1 MNFANA
7 MYRMGSEKL
16 TENGAFAYDST
27 AQGAM
32 LDLFSQI
39 GALRPRTEDEIARKF
54 AAAFKEDKLLATK
67 MMFYAGDI
75 RQGGLGERRTFR
87 ICLRWMAENH
97 PAIVVKNIHLI
108 PYFNRFDTLFT
119 LVGTECE
126 ALMWELIAET
136 LTKDVKAM
144 KASRNGKH
152 VPASLLAKWM
162 PSENTSSVKTRA
174 LAAKAIKALRLTPRK
189 YRQMLSA
196 LRKHINV
203 TERLMSAGEWGKID
217 YAKVPSY
224 AMKNYGSAFAK
235 HDYERFN
242 AFLKSV
248 NKGEVKINASTL
260 YPYNLVE
267 KYMSR
272 GGWGYASGSCV
283 CGDCYVSTV
292 ENAVTEAQ
300 WKALPNYLSKPMNA
314 VVMADVSGSM
324 MNSNGRPMATS
335 IGLAIYFAQHN
346 TGLFHNQ
353 YMTFT
358 DNPHFINIKEGASL
372 LANVQQ
378 VAKAGVGYSTNLEAA
393 FRAVLS
399 AAVGYDV
406 PANEMPKTIVV
417 ISDIEIDKYM
427 RPGRHWDFL
436 TKMRALYAAQGYK
449 LPRIILWNVNA
460 RKDTVLS
467 QSEDVIFISGQSAS
481 SFKALCQNLDG
492 VTAYELMLQVLNGA
506 AYREVRI

>member
-7 MYRMGSEKL
+7 MYRAGSEKL

-27 AQGAM
+27 AQGAL

-54 AAAFKEDKLLATK
+54 AAAFREDKLLATK

-108 PYFNRFDTLFT
+108 PYFNRFDTLFV

-126 ALMWELIAET
+126 SLMWELIAET

-162 PSENTSSVKTRA
+162 PSENTSSAKTRA
-174 LAAKAIKALRLTPRK
+174 LAAKAIKALKLTPRK

-203 TERLMSAGEWGKID
+203 TERLMSAGEWGCID

-224 AMKNYGSAFAK
+224 AMHNYGSAFAK
-235 HDYERFN
+235 HDHERFD
-242 AFLKSV
+242 AYLKSV
-248 NKGEVKINASTL
+248 SKGEVKINASVL
-260 YPYNLVE
+260 YPYDLVE
-267 KYMSR
+267 KYLSR

-292 ENAVTEAQ
+292 ENAVVEAQ
-300 WKALPNYLSKPMNA
+300 WKALPNYLTKPVNA

-324 MNSNGRPMATS
+324 MNPNGRPMATS
-335 IGLAIYFAQHN
+335 IGLATYLAQHN
-346 TGLFHNQ
+346 VGVYRNMYL
-353 YMTFT
+353 TFT
-358 DNPHFINIKEGASL
+358 DNPHFINIPEGASL
-372 LANVQQ
+372 LECVKK
-378 VAKAGVGYSTNLEAA
+378 VASAGVGYSTNLEKA
-393 FRAVLS
+393 FRAVLDL
-399 AAVGYDV
+399 AVGNGVADKD
-406 PANEMPKTIVV
+406 MPKTIVV
-417 ISDIEIDKYM
+417 ISDMEIDCYM

-436 TKMRALYAAQGYK
+436 TKMKALYAAHGLT
-449 LPRIILWNVNA
+449 LPKIVMWNVNA

-467 QSEDVIFISGQSAS
+467 QDEQTIFISGQSAS

-492 VTAYELMLQVLNGA
+492 VTAYELMLQVLNSA

>member
-7 MYRMGSEKL
+7 MYRAGSEKL

-27 AQGAM
+27 AQGAL

-54 AAAFKEDKLLATK
+54 AAAFREDKLLATK

-97 PAIVVKNIHLI
+97 PAVVAKNIHLI
-108 PYFNRFDTLFT
+108 PYFNRFDTLFV

-126 ALMWELIAET
+126 SLMWELIAET

-162 PSENTSSVKTRA
+162 PSENASSAKTRT

-196 LRKHINV
+196 LRKHVNV
-203 TERLMSAGEWGKID
+203 TERLMSAGEWSCID

-224 AMKNYGSAFAK
+224 AMHNYGSAFAK
-235 HDYERFN
+235 HDHERFD
-242 AFLKSV
+242 AYLKSV
-248 NKGEVKINASTL
+248 SKGEVKINASVL
-260 YPYNLVE
+260 YPYDLVE
-267 KYMSR
+267 KYFGSY
-272 GGWGYASGSCV
+272 YAMRDCTRA
-283 CGDCYVSTV
+283 GDCWVSRNTD
-292 ENAVTEAQ
+292 AVVEAQ
-300 WKALPNYLSKPMNA
+300 WKALPNYLTKPVNA

-324 MNSNGRPMATS
+324 SGRPMATS
-335 IGLAIYFAQHN
+335 IGLATYFAQHN
-346 TGLFHNQ
+346 IGAYRNMYL
-353 YMTFT
+353 TFT
-358 DNPHFINIKEGASL
+358 DNPHFINIPEGASL
-372 LANVQQ
+372 LECVKR
-378 VAKAGVGYSTNLEAA
+378 VASAGVGYSTNLEKA
-393 FRAVLS
+393 FRAVLDL
-399 AAVGYDV
+399 AVGNGVADKD
-406 PANEMPKTIVV
+406 MPKTIVV
-417 ISDIEIDKYM
+417 ISDMEIDKYM

-436 TKMRALYAAQGYK
+436 TKMRALYAAHGLT
-449 LPRIILWNVNA
+449 LPKIVMWNVNA

-467 QSEDVIFISGQSAS
+467 QDEQTIFISGQSAS

-492 VTAYELMLQVLNGA
+492 VTAYELMLQVLNGK
-506 AYREVRI
+506 AYEKVRV

>member
-7 MYRMGSEKL
+7 MYRAGSEKL
-16 TENGAFAYDST
+16 TENGAFAYEST
-27 AQGAM
+27 AQGAL

-108 PYFNRFDTLFT
+108 PYFNRFDTLFV

-126 ALMWELIAET
+126 SLMWELIAET

-162 PSENTSSVKTRA
+162 PSENTSSAKTRA

-203 TERLMSAGEWGKID
+203 TERLMSAGEWGCID

-224 AMKNYGSAFAK
+224 AMHNYGSAFAK
-235 HDYERFN
+235 HDHERFDSY
-242 AFLKSV
+242 LKIVS
-248 NKGEVKINASTL
+248 KGETKINASVL
-260 YPYNLVE
+260 YPYDLVE
-267 KYMSR
+267 KYLAD
-272 GGWGYASGSCV
+272 GYCWGAQYRSY
-283 CGDCYVSTV
+283 GDTAVATN
-292 ENAVTEAQ
+292 ENAVVEAQ
-300 WKALPNYLSKPMNA
+300 WKALPNYVNEGLNIVA
-314 VVMADVSGSM
+314 MADVSGSM
-324 MNSNGRPMATS
+324 RGRPMASS
-335 IGLAIYFAQHN
+335 IGLAIYLAQHN
-346 TGLFHNQ
+346 VGAYRNQ

-358 DNPHFINIKEGASL
+358 DNPHFINLREDCSL
-372 LANVQQ
+372 LEAVQKT
-378 VAKAGVGYSTNLEAA
+378 ASAGVGYSTNLMKGMQEILRVAITN
-393 FRAVLS
+393 R
-399 AAVGYDV
+399 V
-406 PANEMPKTIVV
+406 PKNEMPKALLVL
-417 ISDIEIDKYM
+417 SDMEIDHYF
-427 RPGRHWDFL
+427 RP
-436 TKMRALYAAQGYK
+436 
-449 LPRIILWNVNA
+449 NA
-460 RKDTVLS
+460 RFDFMDTLEVK
-467 QSEDVIFISGQSAS
+467 F
-481 SFKALCQNLDG
+481 
-492 VTAYELMLQVLNGA
+492 
-506 AYREVRI
+506 REAG

>member
-7 MYRMGSEKL
+7 MYRAGSEKL
-16 TENGAFAYDST
+16 TENGAFAYEST
-27 AQGAM
+27 AQGAL

-108 PYFNRFDTLFT
+108 PYFNRFDTLFV

-126 ALMWELIAET
+126 SLVWELIAET

-162 PSENTSSVKTRA
+162 PSENTSSAKTRA

-203 TERLMSAGEWGKID
+203 TERLMSAGEWGCID

-224 AMKNYGSAFAK
+224 AMHNYGSAFAK
-235 HDYERFN
+235 HDHERFD
-242 AFLKSV
+242 AYLKSV
-248 NKGEVKINASTL
+248 SKGETKINASVL
-260 YPYNLVE
+260 YPYDLVE
-267 KYMSR
+267 KYLDRYRYNSTR
-272 GGWGYASGSCV
+272 F
-283 CGDCYVSTV
+283 GDIYVAR
-292 ENAVTEAQ
+292 NGDAVVEAQ
-300 WKALPNYLSKPMNA
+300 WKALPNYLTKPVNA

-324 MNSNGRPMATS
+324 AMGSLRPMATS
-335 IGLAIYFAQHN
+335 IGLATYFAQHN
-346 TGLFHNQ
+346 TGAYRNMYL
-353 YMTFT
+353 TFT
-358 DNPHFINIKEGASL
+358 DNPHFINIPEGASL
-372 LANVQQ
+372 LECVKR
-378 VAKAGVGYSTNLEAA
+378 VASAGVGYSTNLERA
-393 FRAVLS
+393 FRAVLDL
-399 AAVGYDV
+399 AVGNGVADKD
-406 PANEMPKTIVV
+406 MPKTIVV
-417 ISDIEIDKYM
+417 ISDMEIDKYM

-436 TKMRALYAAQGYK
+436 TKMRALYAAHGYK
-449 LPRIILWNVNA
+449 LPKIVMWNVNA

-467 QSEDVIFISGQSAS
+467 QDEQTIFISGQSAS

>member
-1 MNFANA
+1 MNFATA
-7 MYRMGSEKL
+7 MYREGTHKL
-16 TENGAFAYDST
+16 TENGAFAYEST
-27 AQGAM
+27 AQGAL

-108 PYFNRFDTLFT
+108 PYFNRFDTLFV

-126 ALMWELIAET
+126 SLMWELIAET

-162 PSENTSSVKTRA
+162 PSENTSSAKTRA

-203 TERLMSAGEWGKID
+203 TERLMSAGEWGCID

-224 AMKNYGSAFAK
+224 AMHNYGSAFAK
-235 HDYERFN
+235 HDHERFD
-242 AFLKSV
+242 AYLKSV
-248 NKGEVKINASTL
+248 SKGEVKINASVL
-260 YPYNLVE
+260 YPYDLVE
-267 KYMSR
+267 KYLGSYYS
-272 GGWGYASGSCV
+272 GYGARA
-283 CGDCYVSTV
+283 GDCRVAAKEDMV
-292 ENAVTEAQ
+292 VEAQ
-300 WKALPNYLSKPMNA
+300 WKALPNYINEGLNIVA
-314 VVMADVSGSM
+314 MADVSGSM
-324 MNSNGRPMATS
+324 SGRPMASS
-335 IGLAIYFAQHN
+335 IGLAIYLAQHN
-346 TGLFHNQ
+346 IGAYHNQ

-358 DNPHFINIKEGASL
+358 DNPHFINLREGCSL
-372 LANVQQ
+372 LEAVQKT
-378 VAKAGVGYSTNLEAA
+378 ASAGVGYSTNLMKGMQEILHVAIA
-393 FRAVLS
+393 NR
-399 AAVGYDV
+399 V
-406 PANEMPKTIVV
+406 PKNEMPKALLVL
-417 ISDIEIDKYM
+417 SDMEIDYYF
-427 RPGRHWDFL
+427 RPNTRFDFMDTL
-436 TKMRALYAAQGYK
+436 EAKFRGAGYECPK
-449 LPRIILWNVNA
+449 LILWNINA
-460 RKDTVLS
+460 RNDTFLS
-467 QSEDVIFISGQSAS
+467 NREDVVLVSGQSAS
-481 SFKALCQNLDG
+481 TFKNLVRALNG
-492 VTAYELMLQVLNGA
+492 MTAYELMLQVLNGA

>member
-16 TENGAFAYDST
+16 TENGAFAYNST

-39 GALRPRTEDEIARKF
+39 GALRPRTEREIEQKF
-54 AAAFKEDKLLATK
+54 IAAFKEDKLLATK

-75 RQGGLGERRTFR
+75 REGGLGERRTFR
-87 ICLRWMAENH
+87 ICLQWLAENH
-97 PAIVVKNIHLI
+97 PNIVLKNIELI
-108 PYFNRFDTLFT
+108 PFYNRWDSMFV

-126 ALMWELIAET
+126 AKMWELIAQT
-136 LTKDVKAM
+136 LTKDVRAM
-144 KASRNGKH
+144 KSSTESKH
-152 VPASLLAKWM
+152 IPVTLLAKWM
-162 PSENTSSVKTRA
+162 PSENTSSAKTRA

-189 YRQMLSA
+189 YRKMLSA

-203 TERLMSAGEWGKID
+203 TERLMSAGEWGCID

-224 AMKNYGSAFAK
+224 AMHNYGSAFAK

-242 AFLKSV
+242 AYLKSV
-248 NKGEVKINASTL
+248 NKGETKINAGVL
-260 YPYNLVE
+260 YPYDLVE
-267 KYMSR
+267 KYLASDYWYR
-272 GGWGYASGSCV
+272 DGYRSY
-283 CGDCYVSTV
+283 GDC
-292 ENAVTEAQ
+292 AVATREDAVVEAQ

-324 MNSNGRPMATS
+324 MSPKGRPMATS

-346 TGLFHNQ
+346 SGLFHNQ

-358 DNPHFINIKEGASL
+358 DNPHFVNIREGASL
-372 LANVQQ
+372 LENVQQ

-399 AAVGYDV
+399 AAISYDV
-406 PANEMPKTIVV
+406 PVNEMPKTIVV
-417 ISDIEIDKYM
+417 ISDMEIDKYM
-427 RPGRHWDFL
+427 HGSRHWDFL
-436 TKMRALYAAQGYK
+436 TKMRSLYQAHGYT
-449 LPRIILWNVNA
+449 LPKIVLWNVNA
-460 RKDTVLS
+460 RNDTVLS

-481 SFKALCQNLDG
+481 SFKELCQNLDG
-492 VTAYELMLQVLNGA
+492 VTAYDMMLRVLNGP
-506 AYREVRI
+506 AYAKVSI

>member
-7 MYRMGSEKL
+7 MYRAGSEKL
-16 TENGAFAYDST
+16 TENGAFAYEST
-27 AQGAM
+27 AQGAL

-108 PYFNRFDTLFT
+108 PYFNRFDTLFV

-126 ALMWELIAET
+126 SLMWELIAET

-162 PSENTSSVKTRA
+162 PSENTSSAKTRA

-203 TERLMSAGEWGKID
+203 TERLMSAGEWGCID

-224 AMKNYGSAFAK
+224 AMHNYGSAFAK
-235 HDYERFN
+235 HDHERFD
-242 AFLKSV
+242 AYLKSV
-248 NKGEVKINASTL
+248 SKGETKINAATL
-260 YPYNLVE
+260 YPYDLVE
-267 KYMSR
+267 KYMGR
-272 GGWGYASGSCV
+272 GYSMRDCV
-283 CGDCYVSTV
+283 RAGDCWVSNKTD
-292 ENAVTEAQ
+292 AVVEAQ
-300 WKALPNYLSKPMNA
+300 WKALPNYLTKPVNA
-314 VVMADVSGSM
+314 VIMADVSGSM
-324 MNSNGRPMATS
+324 AMGSIRPMATS
-335 IGLAIYFAQHN
+335 IGLATYFAQHN
-346 TGLFHNQ
+346 TGAYRNMYL
-353 YMTFT
+353 TFT
-358 DNPHFINIKEGASL
+358 DNPHFINIPEGASL
-372 LANVQQ
+372 LECVKR
-378 VAKAGVGYSTNLEAA
+378 VASAGVGYSTNLEKA
-393 FRAVLS
+393 FRAVLDL
-399 AAVGYDV
+399 AVGNGIADKD
-406 PANEMPKTIVV
+406 MPKTIVV
-417 ISDIEIDKYM
+417 ISDMEIDRYM

-436 TKMRALYAAQGYK
+436 DKMRALYAAHGYK
-449 LPRIILWNVNA
+449 LPKIVMWNVNA

-467 QSEDVIFISGQSAS
+467 QDEQTIFISGQSAS

-506 AYREVRI
+506 VYREVRI